1 MARQTFYQLG
11 DRDVRESQK
20 RLSLSS
26 LPLIHREK
34 GRIFSLRVRAEGI
47 ISMSFKL
54 MTRIL
59 LALLTAFLVG
69 SAGNQSL
76 AKDPGLFGLTAAH
89 PMKVDKQAGEV
100 RILAELQPE
109 AFSGGWIKWTPNY
122 HAVVWKEGGAAGEA
136 LLVSPV
142 SDSAVYDALVSVGA
156 VPGNNLTMAS
166 WNDRKDPNAK
176 APRMRVEG
184 TPVEVLVQWEGL
196 PRPLPLKR
204 LLVDPGGRGIDMR
217 FGGNKAL
224 IPQWKSGCIAC
235 LYSCPGGKVSNRA
248 YTIRDYVDGTTKF
261 SVDYSVV
268 PRGKRPAVV
277 IFRLRK
283 G

>member
-1 MARQTFYQLG
+1 MARHTFSQLG
-11 DRDVRESQK
+11 NKRATESEK
-20 RLSLSS
+20 SLSLSW
-26 LPLIHREK
+26 LHLILHKK
-34 GRIFSLRVRAEGI
+34 GRIFSLRVWAEGTNH
-47 ISMSFKL
+47 MSFKL
-54 MTRIL
+54 TTRIL
-59 LALLTAFLVG
+59 LALLTTFLLG
-69 SAGNQSL
+69 SANNRSS
-76 AKDPGLFGLTAAH
+76 AKNPGLFGLTAAN

-122 HAVVWKEGGAAGEA
+122 HAVVWQEGGAAGEA
-136 LLVSPV
+136 LLMSPV

-176 APRMRVEG
+176 APRMSVEG
-184 TPVEVLVQWEGL
+184 TPIDVLVQWEGL

-248 YTIRDYVDGTTKF
+248 YTIRDYIDGTTKF

-277 IFRLRK
+277 IFRVRK
-283 G
+283 K

>member
-11 DRDVRESQK
+11 DREVRESEK
-20 RLSLSS
+20 SLSRS
-26 LPLIHREK
+26 WLHLIPGKK
-34 GRIFSLRVRAEGI
+34 GRIFSLRVRAEGTKY
-47 ISMSFKL
+47 MCFKL
-54 MTRIL
+54 TIRIL

-69 SAGNQSL
+69 FAANQSS
-76 AKDPGLFGLTAAH
+76 AKNPGLFGLTTAH
-89 PMKVDKQAGEV
+89 PMKVDKQAREV
-100 RILAELQPE
+100 RILAEMQPE

-122 HAVVWKEGGAAGEA
+122 HAVVWKGGGAAGEA

-142 SDSAVYDALVSVGA
+142 SDSALYDALVSVGA

-176 APRMRVEG
+176 APRIRVEG
-184 TPVEVLVQWEGL
+184 TPIEVLVQWEGL
-196 PRPLPLKR
+196 PRPLPLER
-204 LLVDPGGRGIDMR
+204 LLLDPGGRGIDMR

-224 IPQWKSGCIAC
+224 IPQWESGCIAC

-261 SVDYSVV
+261 SVNYSVV

-283 G
+283 E